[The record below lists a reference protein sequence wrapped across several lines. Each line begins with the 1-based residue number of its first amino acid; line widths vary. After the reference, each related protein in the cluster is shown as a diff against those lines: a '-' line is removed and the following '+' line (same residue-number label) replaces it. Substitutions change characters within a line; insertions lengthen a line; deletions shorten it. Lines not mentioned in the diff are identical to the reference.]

1 MAVRVIGSFF
11 SCSIPFSSAPE
22 AVTRRKAMT
31 ASLGLAAGAA
41 IAIGR
46 TKLVELAGV
55 KRLKTRVEEE
65 LILMK
70 AWKPKKVNKP

>member
-1 MAVRVIGSFF
+1 
-11 SCSIPFSSAPE
+11 
-22 AVTRRKAMT
+22 MT